1 MIALPALP
9 RLGATPATF
18 RGLLFQALLVY
29 LVSGLPVPAEP
40 GIAAACGVRRVPL
53 QMYRSLVRSEDE
65 HPLAF
70 RTTYMSSMSIG
81 YSRQQMFQVIF
92 DTGSGQVIVP
102 SVKCESRSC
111 RMHNRYNFSKSIDA
125 YKVQMDGA
133 PVIAPAPPE
142 TVTIQFGAGKVS
154 GEMVRDLVCLG
165 DQKDDGSREGAD
177 VGPCVDMNSVTAT
190 KLSSNPFGLFP
201 FDGIVGLGL
210 PMLSLTKNFNLIT
223 ALHESGEICRRQ
235 FAFYVAE
242 GGEGSEVA
250 LGGVNPD
257 HLDSPMRWVSVVNPE
272 KGHWQVEILGFH
284 VGGTTLDLCRHGR
297 CRGVLDTGTSHIAVP
312 TPHEELVTPLLTS
325 LSGGRQ
331 DCRFLEDYPSIVVE
345 LRGVNLTLHPQD
357 YMRQMPLPSDLQI
370 GSGPAT
376 SAASSDDGDADADAG
391 GAGNATAQEGDDE
404 NRTEAWSCKSRVV
417 GVTMPPQI
425 GDAFFIL
432 GQPVFHRYYVA
443 FDYDGPRLGF
453 GLAAARSVEE
463 SDDEWTVAKERSPPR

>member
-1 MIALPALP
+1 MITLPALP
-9 RLGATPATF
+9 RAGASPATL
-18 RGLLFQALLVY
+18 RGLLLEALLLH
-29 LVSGLPVPAEP
+29 LVAGLPVPAAP
-40 GIAAACGVRRVPL
+40 GAPAACGVRRVPL
-53 QMYRSLVRSEDE
+53 QMHRSLVRNEED

-70 RTTYMSSMSIG
+70 RTTYLSSMSIG
-81 YSRQQMFQVIF
+81 SARRQTFQVIF

-111 RMHNRYNFSKSIDA
+111 RMHNRYNFSTSIDA
-125 YKVQMDGA
+125 YQVQMDGL
-133 PVIAPAPPE
+133 PVRAPAPPE
-142 TVTIQFGAGKVS
+142 IVTIQFGAGKVS

-165 DQKDDGSREGAD
+165 DQTGA
-177 VGPCVDMNSVTAT
+177 GGGTCVDMNSVTAT

-210 PMLSLTKNFNLIT
+210 PMLSLTKDFNLIT
-223 ALHESGEICRRQ
+223 ALHESGGICRRQ

-257 HLDSPMRWVSVVNPE
+257 HLDSPMRWVNVVNPE

-284 VGGTTLDLCRHGR
+284 IGNTTLELCRHGR

-325 LSGGRQ
+325 LSGGRH
-331 DCRFLEDYPSIVVE
+331 DCRFLDDYPPIVIE
-345 LRGVNLTLHPQD
+345 LRGFNLTLHPQD

-370 GSGPAT
+370 GSGAAT
-376 SAASSDDGDADADAG
+376 ASSDDGDADVDAREE
-391 GAGNATAQEGDDE
+391 GAEE
-404 NRTEAWSCKSRVV
+404 NRTTSWSCKSRVV

-432 GQPVFHRYYVA
+432 GQPLFHRYYVA

-453 GLAAARSVEE
+453 GLAAARSVEA
-463 SDDEWTVAKERSPPR
+463 SDEEWTV